1 MSSTPPKKYYKV
13 AVLLFEGVDILD
25 FTAPMEVFT
34 HTSHNRNPDNPD
46 RVFQI
51 NTIARSRTVNAKKAL
66 TVQTDLLL
74 EDAMQGLADFDIMV
88 VPGGPP
94 SLLNALVAS
103 NPPEVELIRSFA
115 TLPPKTP
122 DEPRV
127 LFSICTG
134 AFLVGAAGL
143 LTGVSVTT
151 HHRAIEKLREF
162 CIRVNGE
169 GASPPEVS
177 HKRYIDAG
185 VLKVGSARL
194 LTAAGVS
201 SCLDASLYLV
211 SQLTSLDMSAFISRV
226 MEYDWKGQLSE
237 QFQPFHE
244 SAACLLTGPS
254 TAAEAFNVILDL
266 TVTQTPSKVLGSTLG
281 ANPQNAAISYSGE
294 PQEHNLL
301 GSYETKA
308 PNVETSEIAASSSS
322 SEAPEDL
329 AEEHRRNEASL
340 QQPLSEV
347 DRHEQPA
354 ASDNTQSGLDI
365 PPVTVSTPQSSDNPL
380 VESKEAVPVTFKDEG
395 KGTKDDPSHLLAE
408 ALETTNGEENS
419 PISEDEATAIA
430 VLKVIERYGVNFEK
444 TGESWQGLTSFIPT
458 VVEQVKKREA
468 VRMILPAFPF
478 KSPNA
483 RDKVL
488 GVMPDLGEELALYH
502 LNGLCEN
509 IGRVYEPDILGVP
522 DETVWEYGE
531 ALRRMAVEKE
541 LHHVKFIR
549 LFELLEHPWIPLT
562 SAEQAKSYYL
572 AHAQCLRRELM
583 YRFEDRSFDAD
594 AAIRSDNDTCLTY
607 RGYIKFLTKDLAPQM
622 DTQYTS
628 KKARAAHIAQIA
640 RSMIVRGKMFAAA
653 IKANRADYVRL
664 SIHESNGARKLSI
677 SLVPQVRGV
686 LGYTPWHSSI
696 AVDADG
702 TLRAVHAEDV
712 RETHELVYKNGQP
725 YYFREKSKLFDWV
738 EDGLRVKFEPLYPCG
753 LIIRPSD
760 IDDSRPPPSI
770 SHLPMHKV
778 RQLSTGLSPVV
789 LRGFRETLKE
799 ELYVQ
804 KASELGTILPWS
816 FGIIQKVRDAGRTDK
831 LGNNVTSNEAM
842 PMHYDGMFK
851 FEEETDS
858 VTGEVKRVQK
868 PPGYQ
873 FFTCPATAPKGSG
886 YTLFASSRL
895 FFRYLPLPWTTERL
909 QKVTWGMDNDGFWD
923 AKLKNLPLVVPHPV
937 TGLPCMRWH
946 QPWDST
952 KTKFSTCAV
961 TIENDEQEL
970 ASVVDDL
977 TYDYRVCLRFSWEQ
991 GDLLVSDN
999 TAMLHTRTGYKTNCE
1014 RELWRIH
1021 FD

>member
-1 MSSTPPKKYYKV
+1 MIT
-13 AVLLFEGVDILD
+13 VL
-25 FTAPMEVFT
+25 
-34 HTSHNRNPDNPD
+34 
-46 RVFQI
+46 Q
-51 NTIARSRTVNAKKAL
+51 
-66 TVQTDLLL
+66 
-74 EDAMQGLADFDIMV
+74 
-88 VPGGPP
+88 
-94 SLLNALVAS
+94 
-103 NPPEVELIRSFA
+103 
-115 TLPPKTP
+115 
-122 DEPRV
+122 
-127 LFSICTG
+127 
-134 AFLVGAAGL
+134 
-143 LTGVSVTT
+143 
-151 HHRAIEKLREF
+151 
-162 CIRVNGE
+162 
-169 GASPPEVS
+169 
-177 HKRYIDAG
+177 
-185 VLKVGSARL
+185 
-194 LTAAGVS
+194 
-201 SCLDASLYLV
+201 
-211 SQLTSLDMSAFISRV
+211 
-226 MEYDWKGQLSE
+226 
-237 QFQPFHE
+237 
-244 SAACLLTGPS
+244 
-254 TAAEAFNVILDL
+254 
-266 TVTQTPSKVLGSTLG
+266 
-281 ANPQNAAISYSGE
+281 NPQGDVVSYPVE
-294 PQEHNLL
+294 PQENALL
-301 GSYETKA
+301 GSYGIKTV
-308 PNVETSEIAASSSS
+308 NVETTEVAASSSD
-322 SEAPEDL
+322 SEVAEDC
-329 AEEHRRNEASL
+329 AEERHREESFL
-340 QQPLSEV
+340 LQPLSEA
-347 DRHEQPA
+347 DRHEQTA
-354 ASDNTQSGLDI
+354 ANGNTESELDI
-365 PPVTVSTPQSSDNPL
+365 PPVTGYTPESSDNPL
-380 VESKEAVPVTFKDEG
+380 VEAKEEVPEVPVTFKHEG
-395 KGTKDDPSHLLAE
+395 EETKDDTSCLLAV
-408 ALETTNGEENS
+408 ALGTAHGEENRR
-419 PISEDEATAIA
+419 ISEDEATAIT
-430 VLKVIERYGVNFEK
+430 VLKVIESYGVNFEK
-444 TGESWQGLTSFIPT
+444 SGASWQGLTSFIPT
-458 VVEQVKKREA
+458 VVEQVKKREP

-502 LNGLCEN
+502 LNALCDN
-509 IGRVYEPDILGVP
+509 IGRVYEPAADVYISSDGLVYNDILGVP

-594 AAIRSDNDTCLTY
+594 TAIRNDNDTCLTY

-628 KKARAAHIAQIA
+628 KKARAAHIAQTA

-664 SIHESNGARKLSI
+664 SIHESNGAKKLSI
-677 SLVPQVRGV
+677 SLVPQVRGA

-696 AVDADG
+696 AVGADG
-702 TLRAVHAEDV
+702 TFRTVHAEDV
-712 RETHELVYKNGQP
+712 RETHDLVYKNGQP

-738 EDGLRVKFEPLYPCG
+738 EDGLRVKFEHLYPCG
-753 LIIRPSD
+753 LVIRPSD
-760 IDDSRPPPSI
+760 VDDSRPPPSI
-770 SHLPMHKV
+770 RDLPMHKV
-778 RQLSTGLSPVV
+778 RQLSTGLSPVI
-789 LRGFRETLKE
+789 LRGFRETLEE

-851 FEEETDS
+851 FEEETDP
-858 VTGEVKRVQK
+858 VTGEIKRVQK
-868 PPGYQ
+868 PPGFQ

-895 FFRYLPLPWTTERL
+895 FFRYLPLPWTAERL
-909 QKVTWGMDNDGFWD
+909 QTVTWAMDNDGFWD

-970 ASVVDDL
+970 VSVVDDL

-999 TAMLHTRTGYKTNCE
+999 TAMLHTRTGYKTDCD